1 MNVAE
6 VFNLSGSA
14 KQRKGVEQVAG
25 CKVADGHIWL
35 QKEGKTNL
43 ETFFRVKREGEV
55 LVEDRGMTLRKFKDR
70 VFDIKAGE
78 ECGLSLQNFNGFLK
92 DDVIE
97 CVVIDENFLEL

>member
-1 MNVAE
+1 MKVAE

-25 CKVADGHIWL
+25 CKVDEGHVWL

-43 ETFFRVKREGEV
+43 ETFFRVKRDGEV
-55 LVEDRGMTLRKFKDR
+55 VVEDRGMTLRKFKDR

-78 ECGLSLQNFNGFLK
+78 EVRAGRCK
-92 DDVIE
+92 
-97 CVVIDENFLEL
+97 